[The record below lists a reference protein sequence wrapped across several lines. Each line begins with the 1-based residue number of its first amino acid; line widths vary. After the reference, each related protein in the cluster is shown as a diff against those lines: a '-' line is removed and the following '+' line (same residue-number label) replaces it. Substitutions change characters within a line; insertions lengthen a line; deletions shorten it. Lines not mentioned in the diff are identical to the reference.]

1 MPNFNFLAQSN
12 QTDVMIYHS
21 IASGDAAYFIDK
33 VKAIPEDH
41 TINIRINSPGGSVT
55 EGAAMINCIKELGSR
70 CIATVEGVAASM
82 ASLIAVSA
90 SKTKIAKNAMMMIH
104 HPMKIM
110 QGNAKEM
117 TQTAQ
122 TLQGMSEIMIEGYKA
137 KTGLPNDEIDA
148 MLDKE
153 FWMDSKKAKELGF
166 ADEIVGDSNIK
177 ASINPDEFG
186 YKNVPHALLNPP
198 KQEENKEMP
207 QGSTDKLTQFKAKD
221 SPEIKAMFETKQG
234 SSDEISTFKA
244 MLESQT
250 QTIKQLEARE
260 EKRALEKFEAL
271 ASDFK
276 DSGQNIEA
284 KSLKAL
290 HDHHPDIYA
299 NTVQTLEKA
308 KNIFKAEQQGLFQ
321 SQGFAGEAKLTGV
334 KGQYQAKVKKLM
346 SEGMDEDEAIVA
358 AADDASYAELS

>member
-1 MPNFNFLAQSN
+1 MPNFSFLAQSN

-33 VKAIPEDH
+33 IKSIPEDH
-41 TINIRINSPGGSVT
+41 TVNIRINSPGGSVT
-55 EGAAMINCIKELGSR
+55 EGAAMINCIKELGDR

-153 FWMDSKKAKELGF
+153 FWMDSKKAKDLGF

-198 KQEENKEMP
+198 KEENKKMP
-207 QGSTDKLTQFKAKD
+207 QGSTNHIAEFKALFEKVKD
-221 SPEIKAMFETKQG
+221 APEIKAMLETKQDKKDD
-234 SSDEISTFKA
+234 SEQINTFKA

-271 ASDFK
+271 ASDLK
-276 DSGQNIEA
+276 ASGQDIEA
-284 KSLKAL
+284 KSLKEL
-290 HDHHPDIYA
+290 HDNHPDIYT
-299 NTVQTLEKA
+299 NTVQALEKA
-308 KNIFKAEQQGLFQ
+308 KNIFNAEQDGMFQ

-334 KGQYQAKVKKLM
+334 KGALLQK
-346 SEGMDEDEAIVA
+346 I
-358 AADDASYAELS
+358 